1 MKTKFLALLDK
12 AIYYWARLLAWA
24 NPNMPRWALAMLV
37 AAGLAGWLIGGGVA
51 CVYVG
56 LAAES
61 RG

>member
-1 MKTKFLALLDK
+1 MVATLMQIVGAV
-12 AIYYWARLLAWA
+12 AAVVGAG
-24 NPNMPRWALAMLV
+24 V